1 MSISSLVLISIGIT
15 FLWIILNTS
24 CSCTTSS
31 FYAEAQQGIGTFYV
45 NGTIISMQGSSDT
58 EDDSIPNATSASIGD
73 GNWSLVVENGIVKKF
88 NASLV
93 GNWKSGSSSMFHLSD
108 FRSSAD
114 KSIQLGSRGSNIIKG
129 TVKIFSEDE
138 NEYNNVG
145 MTMMI
150 SNLNRTNIVLDEDNS
165 FQIKSPIL
173 GLVNFVGDADGNI
186 IRNNLARNFSE
197 ANQVE
202 NSSQAKTVEELGS
215 ASDLST
221 SESLEN
227 SVGSGDVGSEG
238 EDFGSEGED
247 EE

>member
-93 GNWKSGSSSMFHLSD
+93 GN
-108 FRSSAD
+108 
-114 KSIQLGSRGSNIIKG
+114 
-129 TVKIFSEDE
+129 
-138 NEYNNVG
+138 
-145 MTMMI
+145 
-150 SNLNRTNIVLDEDNS
+150 
-165 FQIKSPIL
+165 
-173 GLVNFVGDADGNI
+173 
-186 IRNNLARNFSE
+186 
-197 ANQVE
+197 
-202 NSSQAKTVEELGS
+202 
-215 ASDLST
+215 
-221 SESLEN
+221 
-227 SVGSGDVGSEG
+227 
-238 EDFGSEGED
+238 
-247 EE
+247 